1 MHSGLSTFQR
11 HCSLFIHLSIYFS
24 SFSNSF
30 HYNAKSIFI
39 QRHSNCSKS
48 LYHHQLQWNSSNI
61 HIVLHKS
68 VKLTKSFNANNDT
81 IQNYRRKSKHLFA
94 FSDTRIV
101 FGRNFKSNQK
111 RSPLAQVVWFSSLS
125 RTSWVGIGRF
135 VAFCSGQESL
145 GSSLAA
151 NHRHLPWMGSSWKD
165 FARKNRK
172 WFLCM
177 EAPLFFVAM
186 NSSDSQKRAGWPNAD
201 DCWQRE
207 TRSYQLLTNIFQT
220 FWNVLGNLVLVC
232 FVTFAWNKQLSK
244 PQNSCQ
250 IKV

>member
-11 HCSLFIHLSIYFS
+11 HCSLFIHLSNFLS
-24 SFSNSF
+24 SYRNSF
-30 HYNAKSIFI
+30 HYNAKSIFISI

-61 HIVLHKS
+61 HIHISQLKNN
-68 VKLTKSFNANNDT
+68 KLTKSFNANNET

-151 NHRHLPWMGSSWKD
+151 NHRHWPWMGSSWKD
-165 FARKNRK
+165 FERKK
-172 WFLCM
+172 
-177 EAPLFFVAM
+177 
-186 NSSDSQKRAGWPNAD
+186 
-201 DCWQRE
+201 
-207 TRSYQLLTNIFQT
+207 
-220 FWNVLGNLVLVC
+220 
-232 FVTFAWNKQLSK
+232 
-244 PQNSCQ
+244 
-250 IKV
+250 